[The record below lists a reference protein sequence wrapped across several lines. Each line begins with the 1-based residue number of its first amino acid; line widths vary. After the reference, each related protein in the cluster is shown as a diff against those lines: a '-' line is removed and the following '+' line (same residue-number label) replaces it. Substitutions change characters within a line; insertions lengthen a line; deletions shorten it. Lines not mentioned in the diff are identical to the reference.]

1 MLIYDINL
9 KEVNVGDQIQ
19 TGEDITV
26 LEQEGN
32 MYYVKLGKKKYNL
45 EELSTYTLSK
55 NIVVLVDFEKV
66 E

>member
-9 KEVNVGDQIQ
+9 KEINVGDQIQ

-32 MYYVKLGKKKYNL
+32 MYYVKLGKKKYSL
-45 EELSTYTLSK
+45 EQLSTYALSK